1 MQKPNTEF
9 YKMLNDKRPH
19 EIIKKETSEII
30 GTYPNFA
37 EAYKA
42 YEKLGWEMTDHAIG
56 LVEQRELNHDW
67 KL

>member
-1 MQKPNTEF
+1 
-9 YKMLNDKRPH
+9 MLNDKRPH

-56 LVEQRELNHDW
+56 LVEQRELNHD
-67 KL
+67 